1 MKIQSIRGFNDV
13 LPADSALWQHLFDT
27 ARTLFEAYSYRE
39 MRIPVV
45 ESTALF
51 KRAVGEVTDVV
62 EKEMYA
68 FEDRGG
74 EHIALRPEFTAGLV
88 RAGIEH
94 GLFHNQQQR
103 IWCAGPV
110 FRYERP
116 QAGRYRQFHQ
126 LDVEAYGVAGPDVD
140 VELIAMSSRLW
151 QALGFKNLRLEINSL
166 GGPDTRVRYRAALIE
181 FLQQH
186 ESSLDEDSKKR
197 LLTNPLRVLDS
208 KVPTT
213 QAIVKDAPSIL
224 DYLDIDSAAHL
235 DGLRQGL
242 GDLGIE
248 HHVNPRLVR
257 GLDYYTKGV
266 FEWITTE
273 LGAQGTICAGGRYDG
288 LVEQLGGS
296 ATPAVGWAC
305 GVERLI
311 LLLQKIQ
318 TAQLPAEADVYIC
331 RFGAA
336 GERAGIA
343 VAEQVRDALGPK
355 VRVAL
360 NVGGGKPGAQFKRAD
375 KSGASLALVIGDD
388 EAAAGTVQVKFLRE
402 DRPQRVIP
410 RSELGQEL
418 ASLLTGLFPIT
429 KS

>member
-1 MKIQSIRGFNDV
+1 MKVQSIRGFNDV

-27 ARTLFEAYSYRE
+27 ARTLFEAYGYRE

-45 ESTALF
+45 ESIALF

-103 IWCAGPV
+103 VWCAGPV

-126 LDVEAYGVAGPDVD
+126 LDCEAYGIPGPDVD
-140 VELIAMSSRLW
+140 VELIAMTARLW
-151 QALGFKNLRLEINSL
+151 KALDFEGLRLEINSL
-166 GGPDTRVRYRAALIE
+166 GGTDTRQRYRAALIE
-181 FLQQH
+181 FLSRH

-197 LLTNPLRVLDS
+197 LHSNPLRVLDS
-208 KVPTT
+208 KVPAT

-224 DYLDIDSAAHL
+224 EYLDVDSAAHL

-242 GDLGIE
+242 SDLGIE

-273 LGAQGTICAGGRYDG
+273 LGAQGTICAGGRYDN

-296 ATPAVGWAC
+296 PTPAVGWAA

-311 LLLQKIQ
+311 LLLQKKVQ
-318 TAQLPAEADVYIC
+318 AGQLPAEADLYVC
-331 RFGAA
+331 RFGAQ
-336 GERAGIA
+336 GERAGLA
-343 VAEQVRDALGPK
+343 LAEQVRDALGPK
-355 VRVAL
+355 ARVAL

-375 KSGASLALVIGDD
+375 KSGARVALVVGDD

-402 DRPQRVIP
+402 DRPQATLP
-410 RSELGQEL
+410 REEL
-418 ASLLTGLFPIT
+418 APLLAGLFP
-429 KS
+429 SHSPQ

>member
-27 ARTLFEAYSYRE
+27 ARALFEAYSYRE

-126 LDVEAYGVAGPDVD
+126 LDVEAYGIAGPDVD
-140 VELIAMSSRLW
+140 VELIAMSARLW
-151 QALGFKNLRLEINSL
+151 KALGFKNLRLEINSL
-166 GGPDTRVRYRAALIE
+166 GGSDTRSRYRAALIE
-181 FLQQH
+181 FLQKH

-208 KVPTT
+208 KVPAT
-213 QAIVKDAPSIL
+213 QSIVKDAPSIL
-224 DYLDIDSAAHL
+224 DYLDADSAAHL
-235 DGLRQGL
+235 EGLRQGL
-242 GDLGIE
+242 SDLGIE

-296 ATPAVGWAC
+296 STPAVGWAC

-311 LLLQKIQ
+311 LLLQKLQ
-318 TAQLPAEADVYIC
+318 TAELPTEADVYIC
-331 RFGAA
+331 RFGVQ
-336 GERAGIA
+336 GERAGLT

-355 VRVAL
+355 TRVAL

-375 KSGASLALVIGDD
+375 KSGARIALVVGDD
-388 EAAAGTVQVKFLRE
+388 EAAAGSVQVKFLRE
-402 DRPQRVIP
+402 DRPQAVVT
-410 RSELGQEL
+410 RSELASVL
-418 ASLLTGLFPIT
+418 AGLIPIT
-429 KS
+429 TNS

>member
-1 MKIQSIRGFNDV
+1 MKVQSIRGFNDV

-27 ARTLFEAYSYRE
+27 ARSLFEAYGYRE

-45 ESTALF
+45 ESIALF

-103 IWCAGPV
+103 VWCAGPV

-126 LDVEAYGVAGPDVD
+126 FDVEAYGIPGPDVD
-140 VELIAMSSRLW
+140 VELIAMTARLW
-151 QALGFKNLRLEINSL
+151 KALGFQNLRLELNSL
-166 GGPDTRVRYRAALIE
+166 GGPETRTRYRAALIE
-181 FLQQH
+181 FLSKH
-186 ESSLDEDSKKR
+186 ETSLDEDSRKR
-197 LLTNPLRVLDS
+197 LHANPLRVLDS
-208 KVPTT
+208 KVATT
-213 QAIVKDAPSIL
+213 QSIVKDAPSIL
-224 DYLDIDSAAHL
+224 EYLDAESAAHL

-257 GLDYYTKGV
+257 GLDYYTRGV
-266 FEWITTE
+266 FEWITTD

-296 ATPAVGWAC
+296 ATPAVGWAA

-311 LLLQKIQ
+311 LLLQKTQ
-318 TAQLPAEADVYIC
+318 ATALAPDADIYVC
-331 RFGAA
+331 RFGAQ
-336 GERAGIA
+336 GERAGLA
-343 VAEQVRDALGPK
+343 VAEQVRDALGPST
-355 VRVAL
+355 RVAL
-360 NVGGGKPGAQFKRAD
+360 NVGGGKPAAQFKRAD
-375 KSGASLALVIGDD
+375 KSGARIALVIGDD
-388 EAAAGTVQVKFLRE
+388 EAAAGTVQLKFLRE
-402 DRPQRVIP
+402 DRPQAALS
-410 RSELGQEL
+410 RSALCQEL
-418 ASLLTGLFPIT
+418 ASLMAGLSLTH
-429 KS
+429 S

>member
-27 ARTLFEAYSYRE
+27 ARRLFEAYAYRE

-45 ESTALF
+45 ESIGLF

-126 LDVEAYGVAGPDVD
+126 LDVEAYGIAGPDVD
-140 VELIAMSSRLW
+140 VELIAMTARLW
-151 QALGFKNLRLEINSL
+151 KALGFQNLRLEINSL
-166 GGPDTRVRYRAALIE
+166 GEADTRARYRSALIG
-181 FLQQH
+181 FLQKH

-197 LLTNPLRVLDS
+197 LLGNPLRVLDS

-213 QAIVKDAPSIL
+213 QAIVQDAPSIL
-224 DYLDIDSAAHL
+224 DYLDAESAAHL

-242 GDLGIE
+242 DDLGIE

-296 ATPAVGWAC
+296 PTPAVGWAA

-311 LLLQKIQ
+311 LLLQKQ
-318 TAQLPAEADVYIC
+318 QAAALPADADIYIC
-331 RFGAA
+331 RFGVR
-336 GERAGIA
+336 GERMGLAL
-343 VAEQVRDALGPK
+343 AEQVRDLLGPAA
-355 VRVAL
+355 RVAL
-360 NVGGGKPGAQFKRAD
+360 NAGGGKPAAQFKRAD
-375 KSGASLALVIGDD
+375 KSGARIALVIGDD
-388 EAAAGTVQVKFLRE
+388 EAVAGVVQVKFLRE
-402 DRPQRVIP
+402 DRPQATVT
-410 RSELGQEL
+410 RSEL
-418 ASLLTGLFPIT
+418 ASALSGLLPS
-429 KS
+429 KHA

>member
-27 ARTLFEAYSYRE
+27 SRALFEAYGYRE

-45 ESTALF
+45 EATALF

-103 IWCAGPV
+103 VWCAGPV

-126 LDVEAYGVAGPDVD
+126 LDVEAYGIPGPDVD
-140 VELIAMSSRLW
+140 VELIAMTARLW
-151 QALGFKNLRLEINSL
+151 KALGFQNLRLELNSL
-166 GGPDTRVRYRAALIE
+166 GGPETRGRYRNALIE
-181 FLQQH
+181 FLQRH
-186 ESSLDEDSKKR
+186 EASLDEDSRKR
-197 LLTNPLRVLDS
+197 LLANPLRVLDS

-213 QAIVKDAPSIL
+213 QSIVRDAPSIL
-224 DYLDIDSAAHL
+224 DYLDADSAAHL

-242 GDLGIE
+242 SDLGIE

-266 FEWITTE
+266 FEWITTD

-296 ATPAVGWAC
+296 ATPAVGWAA

-311 LLLQKIQ
+311 LLMQKLQ
-318 TAQLPAEADVYIC
+318 AAALAPEADIYVC
-331 RFGAA
+331 RFGVQ
-336 GERAGIA
+336 GERAGLA
-343 VAEQVRDALGPK
+343 VAEQVRDALGPSA
-355 VRVAL
+355 RVAL
-360 NVGGGKPGAQFKRAD
+360 NVGGGKPAAQFKRAD
-375 KSGASLALVIGDD
+375 KSGARIALVIGDD
-388 EAAAGTVQVKFLRE
+388 EAAAGTVQLKFLRE
-402 DRPQRVIP
+402 DRPQAALS
-410 RSELGQEL
+410 RSVLCQEL
-418 ASLLTGLFPIT
+418 ASLMAGLSPT
-429 KS
+429 HS